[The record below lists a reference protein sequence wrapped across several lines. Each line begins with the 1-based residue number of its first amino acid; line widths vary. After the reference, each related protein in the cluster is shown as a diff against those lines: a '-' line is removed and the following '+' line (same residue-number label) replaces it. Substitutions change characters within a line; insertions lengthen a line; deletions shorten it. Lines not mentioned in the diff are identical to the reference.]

1 MGFKQTTT
9 VSSDGLSAS
18 LLETPNDFIGDE
30 VRTMDFFLDVNL
42 LYDLIGVS
50 LEEANSHLVM
60 FEITGED
67 LPTWKFDFS
76 FLENDPELRRATIL
90 DGRLIN
96 FLFSN
101 SVTKAVRGII
111 SFTHSLVPE
120 LII

>member
-1 MGFKQTTT
+1 LYEYTSIRGWGLLCGCASSFGMGFKQTTT

-67 LPTWKFDFS
+67 FPH
-76 FLENDPELRRATIL
+76 
-90 DGRLIN
+90 
-96 FLFSN
+96 
-101 SVTKAVRGII
+101 V
-111 SFTHSLVPE
+111 
-120 LII
+120 